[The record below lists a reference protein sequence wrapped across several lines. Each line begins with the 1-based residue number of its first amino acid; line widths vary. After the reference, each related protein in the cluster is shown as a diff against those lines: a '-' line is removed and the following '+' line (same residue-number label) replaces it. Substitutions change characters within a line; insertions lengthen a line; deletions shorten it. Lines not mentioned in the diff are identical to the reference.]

1 GSFCYVR
8 DIASGVL
15 WSTAHQPTLARAA
28 TYEATFSE
36 ARVEFRR
43 RDHDYETRLEIVVS
57 PEDDIELR
65 RLHVTN
71 CSRAS
76 KSIDVTN
83 YAEVV
88 LASAAADALH
98 PAFSNLFVQT
108 EILDKRHAILCTRR
122 PRSVAEQAPWMF
134 HRMSLH
140 GRTAD
145 HVSYETDRSRFIG
158 RGRTLA
164 SPRAMAE
171 DALSGADGSVLD
183 PVVAI
188 RYRITLAPEE
198 SVTIDMV

>member
-43 RDHDYETRLEIVVS
+43 RDGDFETRLEIVVS

-71 CSRAS
+71 CSGAA
-76 KSIDVTN
+76 KTIDVTS

-88 LASAAADALH
+88 LNSAAADASH
-98 PAFSNLFVQT
+98 PAFSSLFVQT
-108 EILDKRHAILCTRR
+108 EIVEESEAVICTRR
-122 PRSVAEQAPWMF
+122 PRS
-134 HRMSLH
+134 
-140 GRTAD
+140 
-145 HVSYETDRSRFIG
+145 
-158 RGRTLA
+158 
-164 SPRAMAE
+164 
-171 DALSGADGSVLD
+171 
-183 PVVAI
+183 
-188 RYRITLAPEE
+188 
-198 SVTIDMV
+198 